1 MARDD
6 EGSPMRGKEGAM
18 YIETKTE
25 IEKSEVLSPVENLVL
40 SFTEL
45 AKLSLANIKAV
56 TNANKQALRL
66 LVNNVHL
73 EVANIENTAAAQG
86 NIKVVDES
94 ILFRS
99 LGGVS

>member
-6 EGSPMRGKEGAM
+6 ECSQPRGKEGAM
-18 YIETKTE
+18 YIETK

-40 SFTEL
+40 SFAEL

-56 TNANKQALRL
+56 TNANKQAKIL
-66 LVNNVHL
+66 LVNNIEL
-73 EVANIENTAAAQG
+73 KAANIENTISAQE
-86 NIKVVDES
+86 NIRVVDES

-99 LGGVS
+99 LGVAK